1 MKESDDF
8 FDFTNENDD
17 ELTKDDD
24 YIGTDTLSAYFKSI
38 AKFSVLSREEEELL
52 SKTIDQKKTELIIKL
67 LQIPFVQRK
76 IYELSEIFSKNPEKA
91 IELIEDDQI
100 ELEDIKEKFII
111 VSEIIKKIMRRK
123 KTPKEV
129 LKKVFDIPLKDELLS
144 MFVEELCLFSEQI
157 QNGADLQS
165 ITGMPNNEFI
175 KIFKLIKQICNE
187 YTEAKNRLIEANLK
201 LVVSIAKRY
210 LGKGLNLEDL
220 IQEGNIGLMKAVDK
234 FEYKKGFKFSTY
246 ATWWI
251 RQSITR
257 AVADHSKTIRIPIH
271 VIENVNKIN
280 RIYRENVNSEG
291 NADLSNIAQQL
302 HISVEKIEEIITI
315 CKDPVSLE
323 TPFGE
328 DDSLLKEFIEDPN
341 SPNPYEETVH
351 EDMKCCINK
360 MFEFL
365 LPKEREILI
374 KRYGL
379 DGDKPRSLD
388 EVSRIFS
395 VSRER
400 IRQIELRAIKKL
412 RRLSKLKW
420 LRDFIRES

>member
-1 MKESDDF
+1 MRESDDF
-8 FDFTNENDD
+8 FDFTDEND
-17 ELTKDDD
+17 ELTKDYE
-24 YIGTDTLSAYFKSI
+24 YIEHDTLSTYFKSI

-76 IYELSEIFSKNPEKA
+76 IHELSEIFSKNPEKA
-91 IELIEDDQI
+91 IELIEDDHI
-100 ELEDIKEKFII
+100 ELEEIKQKFIM
-111 VSEIIKKIMRRK
+111 VSEIVKKIMRRK

-165 ITGMPNNEFI
+165 TTGMPNDEFV
-175 KIFKLIKQICNE
+175 KIFKFIKQICNE
-187 YTEAKNRLIEANLK
+187 YTEAKDRLIEANLK

-257 AVADHSKTIRIPIH
+257 AITDHSKTIRIPIH
-271 VIENVNKIN
+271 VIENVNRIN
-280 RIYRENVNSEG
+280 KIYRENINLEG
-291 NADLSNIAQQL
+291 NLDLNHIAQQL
-302 HISVEKIEEIITI
+302 NIPIEKIEELFAI
-315 CKDPVSLE
+315 CKEPLSLDI
-323 TPFGE
+323 PFGE
-328 DDSLLKEFIEDPN
+328 DDSSLREFIEDPN

-379 DGDKPRSLD
+379 DGDKPKSLD
-388 EVSRIFS
+388 EVSKIFS

-400 IRQIELRAIKKL
+400 IRQIELRALKKL